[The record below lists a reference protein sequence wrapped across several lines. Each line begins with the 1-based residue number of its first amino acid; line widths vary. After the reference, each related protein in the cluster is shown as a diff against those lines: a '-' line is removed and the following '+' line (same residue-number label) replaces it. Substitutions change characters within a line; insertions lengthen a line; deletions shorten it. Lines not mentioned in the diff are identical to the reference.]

1 MTALVKA
8 EPLPWWGDPDHDLA
22 YEVDRWT
29 RYAWDWYLRRT
40 EPLPED
46 WDETIPDYSKF
57 VREVFGRL
65 YDEIIELDDPEPWA
79 AFAHARADE
88 VPEFE
93 QLRLAVGTDRWDA
106 GESARSI
113 GGHVLEN
120 WPKQPS
126 GAPWGQPQDGESDG
140 ENQDGEPQVGGT
152 SEDEEGNEN
161 EQDDGSD
168 EAARKL
174 RQAFREACSQAMQAH
189 VEQQA
194 AMSMLG
200 WSKEGTGSGR
210 EMNSEAKARLAKL
223 LKKHRRIVELARQVG
238 RMRRLLRRSRRE
250 TVGSSVHGI
259 TDVGPGADL
268 ARTLPSEFSLLR
280 HRLTRLEFLRR
291 YVERT
296 TLAYQLQ
303 GTEQLGRGPMVVCVD
318 VSGSMRGRRD
328 TWAKALA
335 IALVQQAME
344 DNRHAAVLTFDTQLR
359 STYEYDPKQ
368 GMSIDRLAELLDDF
382 SGGGTSFHA
391 PLNQARAIID
401 QPGEWERADV
411 VLVTDGEC
419 SVTSDWLENWNSWRD
434 EKGVKAFGLLVEQSD
449 RYWQDELVDEVVTI
463 ADLANDDKGLA
474 KLLAGVA

>member
-8 EPLPWWGDPDHDLA
+8 VPLPWWGEPDLDLA

-29 RYAWDWYLRRT
+29 RYAWDWYLRRS

-65 YDEIIELDDPEPWA
+65 YDELIELDDPMPWA

-113 GGHVLEN
+113 GEYVLEN
-120 WPKQPS
+120 WPKQPD
-126 GAPWGQPQDGESDG
+126 GAPWGQPQDGEGEGDG
-140 ENQDGEPQVGGT
+140 DGGND
-152 SEDEEGNEN
+152 DEGD

-174 RQAFREACSQAMQAH
+174 RQAFREACGQAMKDH

-210 EMNSEAKARLAKL
+210 EMNAEAKARLAKL

-238 RMRRLLRRSRRE
+238 RMRRMLRRARRE
-250 TVGSSVHGI
+250 TVRSLPHEI
-259 TDVGPGADL
+259 AEVGPGADL
-268 ARTLPSEFSLLR
+268 ARTLPSELALLR
-280 HRLTRLEFLRR
+280 HRLTRLEFMRR
-291 YVERT
+291 YVERS
-296 TLAYQLQ
+296 TLVYQLQ
-303 GTEQLGRGPMVVCVD
+303 GTEQLGRGRMVVCVD
-318 VSGSMRGRRD
+318 TSGSMQGRKD

-344 DNRHAAVLTFDTQLR
+344 DNRHAAVLTFDTYLR
-359 STYEYDPKQ
+359 TTYEFDPKQ
-368 GMSIDRLAELLDDF
+368 GMTIDLLAQLLDDF
-382 SGGGTSFHA
+382 SGGGTSFAA
-391 PLNQARAIID
+391 PLNQARALID

-419 SVTSDWLENWNSWRD
+419 SVQGDWMEDWQAWRE
-434 EKGVKAFGLLVEQSD
+434 EKGVKTFALLVGTRAS
-449 RYWQDELVDEVVTI
+449 RYWQEELVDETI
-463 ADLANDDKGLA
+463 TIEDLANDDKGLA
-474 KLLAGVA
+474 RLLAGVA